1 MRISS
6 EKHTSELKS
15 ILGKL
20 QCCGSKYI
28 EFGSGSMVMLS
39 ILKIFLKK
47 LRSKTNSLKK
57 ISLFL
62 KQEENNGA
70 GRNFEWVEGPESWI
84 FVFNLLSLF
93 IPLSPVWIQ
102 ICIRLMDPDPLS
114 YCIRIKNTDKLIYRD
129 CLFQCCG
136 AEIIYFW
143 LRLHF
148 FSYIGSGSSSGSSR
162 IFTVKNETKNFCET
176 TFKLYSQS

>member
-1 MRISS
+1 MDVDKQLVRISS

-47 LRSKTNSLKK
+47 LLSKTNSLKK

-70 GRNFEWVEGPESWI
+70 GRNFE
-84 FVFNLLSLF
+84 
-93 IPLSPVWIQ
+93 
-102 ICIRLMDPDPLS
+102 
-114 YCIRIKNTDKLIYRD
+114 
-129 CLFQCCG
+129 
-136 AEIIYFW
+136 
-143 LRLHF
+143 
-148 FSYIGSGSSSGSSR
+148 
-162 IFTVKNETKNFCET
+162 
-176 TFKLYSQS
+176 